1 MDTLQKHCSVNIDIE
16 PTDCFLPNGSSKM
29 KTQMN
34 INDMIDSLV
43 VHNDLT
49 KNRDLLAAALL
60 WLMIDKEF
68 HQF

>member
-1 MDTLQKHCSVNIDIE
+1 
-16 PTDCFLPNGSSKM
+16 M

-34 INDMIDSLV
+34 INDWIDSLV
-43 VHNDLT
+43 MHNHST

>member
-1 MDTLQKHCSVNIDIE
+1 
-16 PTDCFLPNGSSKM
+16 M

-34 INDMIDSLV
+34 INDMIDILV

>member
-1 MDTLQKHCSVNIDIE
+1 
-16 PTDCFLPNGSSKM
+16 
-29 KTQMN
+29 MN

>member
-1 MDTLQKHCSVNIDIE
+1 MDKLQKHCSVNIE
-16 PTDCFLPNGSSKM
+16 PTDYFLPNGSSKM

-34 INDMIDSLV
+34 INDMIDSLI

>member
-1 MDTLQKHCSVNIDIE
+1 
-16 PTDCFLPNGSSKM
+16 M

-34 INDMIDSLV
+34 INEY
-43 VHNDLT
+43 
-49 KNRDLLAAALL
+49 RDLLAAALL